1 MQAPILI
8 VAPFKKLAEDIAL
21 VIAEQFPKQ
30 EKLFRVVEA
39 DLEEARRLLEKNAG
53 DAVKVIVSRGGT
65 AGLLDSVTDLP
76 VVRIQVSVM
85 DVMQA
90 VLQVSDRDSVHKIG
104 IAGFDN
110 MVYGCEEIEKI
121 LGMHFVE
128 FVVRDEWEAEEKIQL
143 AIQQGVDVLVG
154 DAVSVRVAKKYGLK
168 GKAIES
174 GKQAILQALQEA
186 VLISR
191 VVQQDEV
198 KSRMLSSVI
207 NKSQDGIVAVN
218 GENKIILFNPEA
230 ELMFHRVRYEVMGKP
245 LQEFCSLLQGKKL
258 RDDGETMIDLYGKQM
273 LVKLSSI
280 QNGNSSFTIYTLQQV
295 SEVQRLEQSI
305 RKKLMAKGLTA
316 KYRMEDVV
324 GISRACQNMKNKAAR
339 YALTDSTILITG
351 ESGTGKEMLV
361 QSIHNMS
368 QRAAGPFVA
377 VNCAALPENLLES
390 ELFGYVDG
398 AFTGARKGGRQGVFE
413 MAHGGTL
420 FLDEVGEMPISLQSR
435 LLRVLQER
443 EVMPLG
449 SESIIPVDVR
459 VIAATNQNLAD
470 MVARGEF
477 RQDLYYRLNILRI
490 HMPTLAERRDDI
502 PLLARSM
509 MKKMQKLN
517 PQLTSLTDAAADFL
531 QQLPWPGNI
540 RQLGNMIERIM
551 LLTDGTE
558 IDRPDIQAAC
568 EDDVEIQPLP
578 RNSQVVPVTQAT
590 MMAEHETEDGHV
602 LRSVE
607 EETMYRVLQEE
618 DYNYSRAAKRL
629 GIHRTTLWRKMKK
642 FQQH

>member
-8 VAPFKKLAEDIAL
+8 VAPFGQLAEDIEL
-21 VIAEQFPKQ
+21 VIAEQFPEKK
-30 EKLFRVVEA
+30 KLFRVVEA
-39 DLEEARRLLEKNAG
+39 DLEDARKLLEKNTS
-53 DAVKVIVSRGGT
+53 DAIKVIVSRGGT
-65 AGLLDSVTDLP
+65 ARLLASVADLP

-90 VLQVSDRDSVHKIG
+90 VLQASDRGTVHKIG
-104 IAGFDN
+104 ISGFDN

-128 FVVRDEWEAEEKIQL
+128 YVIRDEKEAEGKVQAALQE
-143 AIQQGVDVLVG
+143 GVDVLVG
-154 DAVSVRVAKKYGLK
+154 DAVSVRVAKKYGLRAK
-168 GKAIES
+168 VIES

-207 NKSQDGIVAVN
+207 NKSQDGIVAVD
-218 GENKIILFNPEA
+218 GDNKIILFNPEA
-230 ELMFHRVRYEVMGKP
+230 ELIFHRVRYEVMGKP
-245 LQEFCSLLQGKKL
+245 LEEFCSNLTGKQL
-258 RDDGETMIDLYGKQM
+258 REAGEIMTDIYGKQM
-273 LVKLSSI
+273 LVKVSFI
-280 QNGNSSFTIYTLQQV
+280 QNGSSSFTIYTLQQV

-316 KYRMEDVV
+316 KYHMEDVI
-324 GISRACQNMKNKAAR
+324 GRSRACQNMKNKAAR

-361 QSIHNMS
+361 QGIHNMS

-420 FLDEVGEMPISLQSR
+420 FLDEIGEMPISLQSR

-449 SESIIPVDVR
+449 SESIIPIDVR

-470 MVARGEF
+470 MVAQGTF

-490 HMPTLAERRDDI
+490 HMPTLSERREDI

-509 MKKMQKLN
+509 VRKMQKLN
-517 PQLTSLTDAAADFL
+517 PQLTSLTDSAAEFL
-531 QQLPWPGNI
+531 QRLPWPGNI
-540 RQLGNMIERIM
+540 RQLSNMIERIM

-558 IDRPDIQAAC
+558 IDRQDVQMAC
-568 EDDVEIQPLP
+568 EDDIEIRSLP
-578 RNSQVVPVTQAT
+578 HGVQQASPAKPAEPKERN
-590 MMAEHETEDGHV
+590 EGHV
-602 LRSVE
+602 LRNVE
-607 EETMYRVLQEE
+607 EETMYRILQEE

-642 FQQH
+642 YQQR

>member
-8 VAPFKKLAEDIAL
+8 VAPFGQLAEDIEL
-21 VIAEQFPKQ
+21 VIAEQFPEKK
-30 EKLFRVVEA
+30 KLFRVVEA
-39 DLEEARRLLEKNAG
+39 DLEDARKLLEKNTS
-53 DAVKVIVSRGGT
+53 DAIKVIVSRGGT
-65 AGLLDSVTDLP
+65 ARLLASVSDLP

-90 VLQVSDRDSVHKIG
+90 VLQASDRGTVHKIG
-104 IAGFDN
+104 ISGFDN

-128 FVVRDEWEAEEKIQL
+128 YVIRDEKEAEGKVQAALQE
-143 AIQQGVDVLVG
+143 GVDVLVG
-154 DAVSVRVAKKYGLK
+154 DAVSVRVAKKYGLRAK
-168 GKAIES
+168 VIES

-207 NKSQDGIVAVN
+207 NKSQDGIVAVD
-218 GENKIILFNPEA
+218 GDNKIILFNPEA
-230 ELMFHRVRYEVMGKP
+230 ELTFHRVRYEVMGKP
-245 LQEFCSLLQGKKL
+245 LEEFCSNLTGKQL
-258 RDDGETMIDLYGKQM
+258 REAGEIMTDIYGKQM
-273 LVKLSSI
+273 LVKVSFI
-280 QNGNSSFTIYTLQQV
+280 QNGSSSFTIYTLQQV

-316 KYRMEDVV
+316 KYHMEDVI
-324 GISRACQNMKNKAAR
+324 GRSRACQNMKNKAAR

-361 QSIHNMS
+361 QGIHNMS

-420 FLDEVGEMPISLQSR
+420 FLDEIGEMPISLQSR

-449 SESIIPVDVR
+449 SESIIPIDVR

-470 MVARGEF
+470 MVAQGTF

-490 HMPTLAERRDDI
+490 HMPTLSERREDI

-509 MKKMQKLN
+509 VRKMQKLN
-517 PQLTSLTDAAADFL
+517 PQLTSLTDSAAEFL
-531 QQLPWPGNI
+531 QRLPWPGNI
-540 RQLGNMIERIM
+540 RQLSNMIERIM

-558 IDRPDIQAAC
+558 IDRQDVQMAC
-568 EDDVEIQPLP
+568 EDDIEIRSLP
-578 RNSQVVPVTQAT
+578 HGVQQASPAKSAEPEEERN
-590 MMAEHETEDGHV
+590 EGHV
-602 LRSVE
+602 LRNVE
-607 EETMYRVLQEE
+607 EETMYRILQEE

-642 FQQH
+642 YQQR

>member
-8 VAPFKKLAEDIAL
+8 VAPFGQLAEDIEL
-21 VIAEQFPKQ
+21 VIAEQFPEKK
-30 EKLFRVVEA
+30 KLFRVVEA
-39 DLEEARRLLEKNAG
+39 DLEDARKLLEKNTS
-53 DAVKVIVSRGGT
+53 DAIKVIVSRGGT
-65 AGLLDSVTDLP
+65 ARLLASVSDLP

-90 VLQVSDRDSVHKIG
+90 VLQASDRGTVHKIG
-104 IAGFDN
+104 ISGFDN

-128 FVVRDEWEAEEKIQL
+128 YVIRDEKEAEGKVQAALQE
-143 AIQQGVDVLVG
+143 GVDVLVG

-168 GKAIES
+168 AKVIES

-207 NKSQDGIVAVN
+207 NKSQDGIVAVD
-218 GENKIILFNPEA
+218 GDNKIILFNPEA
-230 ELMFHRVRYEVMGKP
+230 ELIFHRVRYEVMGKP
-245 LQEFCSLLQGKKL
+245 LEEFCSNLTGKQL
-258 RDDGETMIDLYGKQM
+258 REAGEIMTDIYGKQM
-273 LVKLSSI
+273 LVKVSFI
-280 QNGNSSFTIYTLQQV
+280 QNGSSSFMIYTLQQV

-316 KYRMEDVV
+316 KYHMEDVI
-324 GISRACQNMKNKAAR
+324 GRSRACQNMKNKAAR

-361 QSIHNMS
+361 QGIHNMS

-420 FLDEVGEMPISLQSR
+420 FLDEIGEMPISLQSR

-449 SESIIPVDVR
+449 SESIIPIDVR

-470 MVARGEF
+470 MVAQGTF

-490 HMPTLAERRDDI
+490 HMPTLSERREDI

-509 MKKMQKLN
+509 VRKMQKLN
-517 PQLTSLTDAAADFL
+517 PQLTSLTDSAAEFL
-531 QQLPWPGNI
+531 QRLPWPGNI
-540 RQLGNMIERIM
+540 RQLSNMIERIM

-558 IDRPDIQAAC
+558 IDRQDVQMAC
-568 EDDVEIQPLP
+568 EDDIEIRSLP
-578 RNSQVVPVTQAT
+578 HGVQQASPAKPAEPEEERN
-590 MMAEHETEDGHV
+590 EGHV
-602 LRSVE
+602 LRNVE
-607 EETMYRVLQEE
+607 EETMYRILQEE

-642 FQQH
+642 YQQR

>member
-8 VAPFKKLAEDIAL
+8 VAPFGQLAEDIEL
-21 VIAEQFPKQ
+21 VIAEQFPEKK
-30 EKLFRVVEA
+30 KLFRVVEA
-39 DLEEARRLLEKNAG
+39 DLEDARKLLEKNTS
-53 DAVKVIVSRGGT
+53 DAIKVIVSRGGT
-65 AGLLDSVTDLP
+65 ARLLASVSDLP

-90 VLQVSDRDSVHKIG
+90 VLQASDRGTVHKIG
-104 IAGFDN
+104 ISGFDN

-128 FVVRDEWEAEEKIQL
+128 YVIRDEKEAEGKVQAALQE
-143 AIQQGVDVLVG
+143 GVDVLVG
-154 DAVSVRVAKKYGLK
+154 DAVSVRVAKKYGLRAK
-168 GKAIES
+168 VIES

-207 NKSQDGIVAVN
+207 NKSQDGIVAVD
-218 GENKIILFNPEA
+218 GDNKIILFNPEA
-230 ELMFHRVRYEVMGKP
+230 ELIFHRVRYEVMGKP
-245 LQEFCSLLQGKKL
+245 LEEFCSNLTGKQL
-258 RDDGETMIDLYGKQM
+258 REAGEIMTDIYGKQM
-273 LVKLSSI
+273 LVKVSFI
-280 QNGNSSFTIYTLQQV
+280 QNGSSSFTIYTLQQV

-316 KYRMEDVV
+316 KYHMEDVI
-324 GISRACQNMKNKAAR
+324 GRSRACQNMKNKAAR

-361 QSIHNMS
+361 QGIHNMS

-420 FLDEVGEMPISLQSR
+420 FLDEIGEMPISLQSR

-449 SESIIPVDVR
+449 SESIIPIDVR

-470 MVARGEF
+470 MVAQGTF

-490 HMPTLAERRDDI
+490 HMPTLSERREDI

-509 MKKMQKLN
+509 VRKMQKLN
-517 PQLTSLTDAAADFL
+517 PQLTSLTDSAAEFL
-531 QQLPWPGNI
+531 QRLPWPGNI
-540 RQLGNMIERIM
+540 RQLSNMIERIM

-558 IDRPDIQAAC
+558 IDRQDVQMAC
-568 EDDVEIQPLP
+568 EDDIEIRSLP
-578 RNSQVVPVTQAT
+578 HGVQQASPVKPAEPKERN
-590 MMAEHETEDGHV
+590 EGHV
-602 LRSVE
+602 LRNVE
-607 EETMYRVLQEE
+607 EETMYRILQEE

-642 FQQH
+642 YQQR